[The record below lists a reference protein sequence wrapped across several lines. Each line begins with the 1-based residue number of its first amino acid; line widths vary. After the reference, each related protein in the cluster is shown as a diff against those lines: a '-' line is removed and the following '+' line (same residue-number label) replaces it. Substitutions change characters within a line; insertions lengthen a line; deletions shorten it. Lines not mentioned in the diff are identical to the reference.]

1 MKNDEANAAESE
13 SRKDSDL
20 REVGDGVESVTESH
34 EFELMLQRTYRHMI
48 NRMQTD
54 LIAEQ
59 IKVSEMQDHYKA
71 TLAIAEEETGKN
83 RKAK

>member
-1 MKNDEANAAESE
+1 MMKNDEANAAENE

-54 LIAEQ
+54 LIAE
-59 IKVSEMQDHYKA
+59 
-71 TLAIAEEETGKN
+71 
-83 RKAK
+83 

>member
-1 MKNDEANAAESE
+1 MKNDEANATESE

-48 NRMQTD
+48 NRM
-54 LIAEQ
+54 
-59 IKVSEMQDHYKA
+59 
-71 TLAIAEEETGKN
+71 
-83 RKAK
+83 